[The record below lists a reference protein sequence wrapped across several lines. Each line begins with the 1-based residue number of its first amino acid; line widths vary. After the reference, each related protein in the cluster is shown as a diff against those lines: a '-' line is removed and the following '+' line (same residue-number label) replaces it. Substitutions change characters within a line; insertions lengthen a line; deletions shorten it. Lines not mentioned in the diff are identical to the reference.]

1 MAHPKTDPP
10 SAPSTTSQ
18 PVVEATPST
27 TDSPPTVTD
36 RPSVDHNGGAAVAES
51 TAASPEQID
60 EVFKHLKTLL
70 GTVEKLQKARQEVGD
85 IKPQLL
91 RLLDGELLDGE
102 DLEQLKS
109 GVSGLAKLVKLYS
122 DYQTALEQAQPAR
135 DLLDSVLK

>member
-1 MAHPKTDPP
+1 MARPKTDSP
-10 SAPSTTSQ
+10 SASSTTTQ

-27 TDSPPTVTD
+27 TDSPAV
-36 RPSVDHNGGAAVAES
+36 VDQNGGAAMAEP

-91 RLLDGELLDGE
+91 RLLDGELIDGE
-102 DLEQLKS
+102 DLDQLKS